1 MTVAPVSDLIVD
13 VMAAADP
20 GSQRVAASKLERLAA
35 DQNFAA
41 TVDEKIEAGGLQQSG
56 ASAAAGVVPRSD
68 ALDDGAGHATI
79 VKTANR
85 DNAVYRKF
93 EAFIL
98 QMFVESMLPKD
109 ASDVFGKGTAGTIW
123 RSMLAEQIGN
133 EMAGATGSEL
143 PSSWRRRAIRR
154 MPRVTR
160 ISRFA
165 SSHNEVSHGTE

>member
-109 ASDVFGKGTAGTIW
+109 ASDVFGNTAGTIW

-133 EMAGATGSEL
+133 EMARGNGIGIAKQLAKARYPADAPG
-143 PSSWRRRAIRR
+143 
-154 MPRVTR
+154 
-160 ISRFA
+160 
-165 SSHNEVSHGTE
+165 NQD

>member
-41 TVDEKIEAGGLQQSG
+41 AVDEKIEAGGLQQSG
-56 ASAAAGVVPRSD
+56 ASAAAGVVPRSN

-79 VKTANR
+79 VKTANS
-85 DNAVYRKF
+85 DSAVYRKF

-133 EMAGATGSEL
+133 EMAKGNGIGIAKQLAKARYPADAPG
-143 PSSWRRRAIRR
+143 
-154 MPRVTR
+154 
-160 ISRFA
+160 
-165 SSHNEVSHGTE
+165 NQG